1 VPRTKSEPTAR
12 PVRGARKIEERTM
25 NKHLKMVSSSGG
37 PSPVLSNTEETV
49 VRSSD
54 YSIGELEMALAI
66 SSFPP
71 ARRKNAWLLAL
82 AAPIAT
88 AGIREAIRPRFFS
101 NEKATPWALLAPTL
115 VGLAGAG
122 VLLMTK
128 YGSRPRFRG
137 RCA

>member
-1 VPRTKSEPTAR
+1 
-12 PVRGARKIEERTM
+12 M
-25 NKHLKMVSSSGG
+25 NKHLKMVSSTD
-37 PSPVLSNTEETV
+37 PTPVLSETGETV

-54 YSIGELEMALAI
+54 YSIGELEMALAL

-71 ARRKNAWLLAL
+71 ERRKNAWLLAL

-88 AGIREAIRPRFFS
+88 AGIREAIRPKFLGDDA
-101 NEKATPWALLAPTL
+101 KANPWALLAPAL

-128 YGSRPRFRG
+128 YPPRFRG
-137 RCA
+137 RCT